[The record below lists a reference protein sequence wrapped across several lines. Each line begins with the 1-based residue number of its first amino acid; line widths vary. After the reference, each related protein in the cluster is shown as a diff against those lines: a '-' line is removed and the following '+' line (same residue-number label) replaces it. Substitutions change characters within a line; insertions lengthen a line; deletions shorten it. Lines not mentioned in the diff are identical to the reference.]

1 MKLVKENINFERGLD
16 PKEAM
21 KIGMSDQAKL
31 NHVIRTCEKF
41 NLNLQWQADQNGD
54 YELIRQDSKNHTTV
68 FSVYNSIT
76 QEFDTWR
83 RPKTKSVD
91 QAIKDILVA
100 EYEDIDEV
108 IKNLEEKLINIKR
121 IKEFTSK

>member
-31 NHVIRTCEKF
+31 NHIIKTCEKF

-54 YELIRQDSKNHTTV
+54 FELIRQDSKNHTTV
-68 FSVYNSIT
+68 FSVYNSLT

-91 QAIKDILVA
+91 QAIKDILLA

-108 IKNLEEKLINIKR
+108 IKNLEEKLINIKK
-121 IKEFTSK
+121 IKEYCSR